1 LIILKKRQLI
11 LPRDGSNFAE
21 ELASYHVKL
30 QWGKISLTVITL
42 LALQNSVEWKA
53 RQLSCILPFIWP
65 SDFEVPLFVITAH
78 FPAGESEL

>member
-1 LIILKKRQLI
+1 VHLHL
-11 LPRDGSNFAE
+11 LPRPSILRAALKQRQSENNYMVA
-21 ELASYHVKL
+21 V